1 MIILLVF
8 NSVKCI
14 YCEFFLEF
22 IAVIFGFLS
31 VWFAKGNNV
40 LVYPTGILSTSIF
53 VYLLIISEL
62 YGDATING
70 YYFLMSFYGWYFWTQ
85 KKSGQIINQVGRTS
99 LNEKIGSIFLFLFG
113 IIAIFLIY
121 NYFNKW
127 STVSA
132 YIDTLTTGI
141 FFVAMWLMSRRK
153 IEHWT
158 FWIVGDVLSVPLYI
172 YKGLFLTA
180 IQYFVFTIIAIIGY
194 REWKKIIQK
203 NQEIV

>member
-1 MIILLVF
+1 MI
-8 NSVKCI
+8 
-14 YCEFFLEF
+14 FFLEF

-31 VWFAKGNNV
+31 VWFAKENNV
-40 LVYPTGILSTSIF
+40 LVYPAGILSTAIF

>member
-1 MIILLVF
+1 VI
-8 NSVKCI
+8 
-14 YCEFFLEF
+14 FLEF

-31 VWFAKGNNV
+31 VWFAKENNV
-40 LVYPTGILSTSIF
+40 LVYPAGILSTAIF
-53 VYLLIISEL
+53 VYLLTISEL

-99 LNEKIGSIFLFLFG
+99 LNEKIGSIFLFVFG

-203 NQEIV
+203 NQKIV

>member
-1 MIILLVF
+1 MI
-8 NSVKCI
+8 
-14 YCEFFLEF
+14 FFLEF

-31 VWFAKGNNV
+31 VWFAKENNV
-40 LVYPTGILSTSIF
+40 LVYPAGILSTAIF
-53 VYLLIISEL
+53 VYLLTISEL

-99 LNEKIGSIFLFLFG
+99 LNEKIGSIFLFVFG

>member
-1 MIILLVF
+1 VI
-8 NSVKCI
+8 
-14 YCEFFLEF
+14 FFLEF

-53 VYLLIISEL
+53 VYLLTISEL
-62 YGDATING
+62 YGDAAING

-99 LNEKIGSIFLFLFG
+99 LNEKIGSIFLFVFG
-113 IIAIFLIY
+113 IIGIFLIY

>member
-1 MIILLVF
+1 MI
-8 NSVKCI
+8 
-14 YCEFFLEF
+14 FLEF
-22 IAVIFGFLS
+22 VAVIFGFLS
-31 VWFAKGNNV
+31 VWFAKENNV
-40 LVYPTGILSTSIF
+40 LVYPAGILSTAIF
-53 VYLLIISEL
+53 VYLLTISEL

-85 KKSGQIINQVGRTS
+85 KKSGKIINQVGRTS
-99 LNEKIGSIFLFLFG
+99 INEKMGSIFLFVFG

>member
-1 MIILLVF
+1 MI
-8 NSVKCI
+8 
-14 YCEFFLEF
+14 FFLEF

-31 VWFAKGNNV
+31 VWFAKGNNI

-70 YYFLMSFYGWYFWTQ
+70 YYFIMSFYGWYFWTR
-85 KKSGQIINQVGRTS
+85 KKSGEIINQIGSTS
-99 LNEKIGSIFLFLFG
+99 LTEKITSFFLFVLG
-113 IIAIFLIY
+113 IIVIFSIY
-121 NYFNKW
+121 YSFDKW
-127 STVSA
+127 TTISA

-158 FWIVGDVLSVPLYI
+158 FWIIGDLLSVPLYI

-180 IQYFVFTIIAIIGY
+180 IQYFVFTIIAIMGY

>member
-1 MIILLVF
+1 MI
-8 NSVKCI
+8 
-14 YCEFFLEF
+14 FFLEF

-31 VWFAKGNNV
+31 VWFAKENNV
-40 LVYPTGILSTSIF
+40 LVYPAGILSTAIF
-53 VYLLIISEL
+53 VYLLTISEL

-85 KKSGQIINQVGRTS
+85 KKSGQIINQVGRAS
-99 LNEKIGSIFLFLFG
+99 LNEKIGSIFLFVFG

>member
-1 MIILLVF
+1 M
-8 NSVKCI
+8 N
-14 YCEFFLEF
+14 FFLEF
-22 IAVIFGFLS
+22 VAVIFGFLS
-31 VWFAKGNNV
+31 VWFAKENNI

-62 YGDATING
+62 YGDASING
-70 YYFLMSFYGWYFWTQ
+70 YFFVMSFYGWYFWTR
-85 KKSGQIINQVGRTS
+85 KKSGEIINQIGRIS
-99 LNEKIGSIFLFLFG
+99 LSEKIVSFFLFTLA
-113 IIAIFLIY
+113 IIVIFSIY
-121 NYFNKW
+121 YSFDKW
-127 STVSA
+127 RTISA

-158 FWIVGDVLSVPLYI
+158 FWIIGDVLSVPLYI

-180 IQYFVFTIIAIIGY
+180 IQYFVFTIIAIMGY

-203 NQEIV
+203 HQEIV

>member
-1 MIILLVF
+1 M
-8 NSVKCI
+8 N
-14 YCEFFLEF
+14 FFLEF
-22 IAVIFGFLS
+22 LAVIFGFLS
-31 VWFAKGNNV
+31 VWFAKGNNI

-62 YGDATING
+62 YGDASING
-70 YYFLMSFYGWYFWTQ
+70 YFFVMSFYGWYFWTR
-85 KKSGQIINQVGRTS
+85 KKSGEIINQISRIS
-99 LNEKIGSIFLFLFG
+99 LSEKIVSVFLFVLA
-113 IIAIFLIY
+113 IIVIFSIY
-121 NYFNKW
+121 YFFDKW
-127 STVSA
+127 ATISA
-132 YIDTLTTGI
+132 YLDTLTTGI

-158 FWIVGDVLSVPLYI
+158 FWIIGDVLSVPLYI

-180 IQYFVFTIIAIIGY
+180 IQYFVFAIIAIMGY

>member
-1 MIILLVF
+1 MI
-8 NSVKCI
+8 
-14 YCEFFLEF
+14 FLEF
-22 IAVIFGFLS
+22 IAVVFGFLS

-85 KKSGQIINQVGRTS
+85 KKSGKIINQVGRTS
-99 LNEKIGSIFLFLFG
+99 INEKMGSIFLFVFG

-127 STVSA
+127 SSVSA

>member
-1 MIILLVF
+1 MI
-8 NSVKCI
+8 
-14 YCEFFLEF
+14 FLEF

-31 VWFAKGNNV
+31 VWFAKENNV
-40 LVYPTGILSTSIF
+40 LVYPAGILSTAIF
-53 VYLLIISEL
+53 VYLLTISEL

-85 KKSGQIINQVGRTS
+85 KKSGKIINQVGRTS
-99 LNEKIGSIFLFLFG
+99 INEKMGSIFLFVFG

>member
-1 MIILLVF
+1 MI
-8 NSVKCI
+8 
-14 YCEFFLEF
+14 FLEF

-31 VWFAKGNNV
+31 VWFAKENNV
-40 LVYPTGILSTSIF
+40 LVYPAGILSTAIF
-53 VYLLIISEL
+53 VYLLTISEL

-99 LNEKIGSIFLFLFG
+99 FNEKIGSIFLFVFG

-203 NQEIV
+203 NQKIV

>member
-1 MIILLVF
+1 M
-8 NSVKCI
+8 N
-14 YCEFFLEF
+14 FFLEF
-22 IAVIFGFLS
+22 VAVIFGFLS
-31 VWFAKGNNV
+31 VWFAKGNNI

-62 YGDATING
+62 YGDASING
-70 YYFLMSFYGWYFWTQ
+70 YFFIMSFYGWYFWTR
-85 KKSGQIINQVGRTS
+85 KKSGEIINQ
-99 LNEKIGSIFLFLFG
+99 IGSISLSEKLVSFFLFTLA
-113 IIAIFLIY
+113 IIVIFSIY
-121 NYFNKW
+121 YSFDKW
-127 STVSA
+127 RTISA

-158 FWIVGDVLSVPLYI
+158 FWIIGDVLSVPLYI

-180 IQYFVFTIIAIIGY
+180 IQYFVFTIIAIMGY

-203 NQEIV
+203 HQEIV

>member
-1 MIILLVF
+1 MI
-8 NSVKCI
+8 
-14 YCEFFLEF
+14 FFLEF

-31 VWFAKGNNV
+31 VWFAKENNV
-40 LVYPTGILSTSIF
+40 LVYPAGILSTAIF
-53 VYLLIISEL
+53 VYILTISEL

-85 KKSGQIINQVGRTS
+85 KKSGQIINQVGRAS
-99 LNEKIGSIFLFLFG
+99 FNEKIGSIFLFVFG

>member
-1 MIILLVF
+1 MI
-8 NSVKCI
+8 
-14 YCEFFLEF
+14 FFLEF

-31 VWFAKGNNV
+31 VWFAKENNV
-40 LVYPTGILSTSIF
+40 LVYPAGILSTAIF
-53 VYLLIISEL
+53 VYLLTISEL

-99 LNEKIGSIFLFLFG
+99 INEKMGSIFLFVFG

>member
-1 MIILLVF
+1 MI
-8 NSVKCI
+8 
-14 YCEFFLEF
+14 FFLEF
-22 IAVIFGFLS
+22 VAVIFGLLS
-31 VWFAKGNNV
+31 VWFAKGNNI

-62 YGDATING
+62 YGDASING
-70 YYFLMSFYGWYFWTQ
+70 YFFIMSFYGWYFWTR
-85 KKSGQIINQVGRTS
+85 KKSGEIINQIGRIS
-99 LNEKIGSIFLFLFG
+99 LSEKIVSFFLFTLA
-113 IIAIFLIY
+113 IIVIFSIY
-121 NYFNKW
+121 YSFDKW
-127 STVSA
+127 RTISA

-158 FWIVGDVLSVPLYI
+158 FWIIGDVLSVPLYI

-180 IQYFVFTIIAIIGY
+180 IQYFVFTIIAIMGY

-203 NQEIV
+203 HQEIV

>member
-1 MIILLVF
+1 MI
-8 NSVKCI
+8 
-14 YCEFFLEF
+14 FFLEF

-31 VWFAKGNNV
+31 VWFAKENNV
-40 LVYPTGILSTSIF
+40 LVYPAGILSTAIF
-53 VYLLIISEL
+53 VYILTISEL

-85 KKSGQIINQVGRTS
+85 KKSGQIINQVGRAS
-99 LNEKIGSIFLFLFG
+99 LNEKIGSIFLFVFG

-158 FWIVGDVLSVPLYI
+158 FWIIGDVLSVPLYI

-180 IQYFVFTIIAIIGY
+180 IQYFVFTIIAIMGY

-203 NQEIV
+203 HQEIV

>member
-1 MIILLVF
+1 MI
-8 NSVKCI
+8 
-14 YCEFFLEF
+14 FLEF

-31 VWFAKGNNV
+31 VWFAKENNV
-40 LVYPTGILSTSIF
+40 LVYPAGILSTAIF
-53 VYLLIISEL
+53 VYLLTISEL

-85 KKSGQIINQVGRTS
+85 KKSGQIINQVGRAS
-99 LNEKIGSIFLFLFG
+99 FNEKIGSIFLFVFG

>member
-1 MIILLVF
+1 M
-8 NSVKCI
+8 N
-14 YCEFFLEF
+14 FFLEF

-85 KKSGQIINQVGRTS
+85 KKSGQIINQVGRAS
-99 LNEKIGSIFLFLFG
+99 FNEKIGSIFLFVFG

>member
-1 MIILLVF
+1 MI
-8 NSVKCI
+8 
-14 YCEFFLEF
+14 FFLEF

-31 VWFAKGNNV
+31 VWFAKENNV
-40 LVYPTGILSTSIF
+40 LVYPAGILSAAIF
-53 VYLLIISEL
+53 VYLLTISEL

-99 LNEKIGSIFLFLFG
+99 LNEKIGSIFLFVFG

>member
-1 MIILLVF
+1 MI
-8 NSVKCI
+8 
-14 YCEFFLEF
+14 FLEF
-22 IAVIFGFLS
+22 VAVIFGFLS
-31 VWFAKGNNV
+31 VWFAKENNV
-40 LVYPTGILSTSIF
+40 LVYPAGILSTAIF
-53 VYLLIISEL
+53 VYLLTISEL

-99 LNEKIGSIFLFLFG
+99 LNEKIGSIFLFVFG

>member
-1 MIILLVF
+1 VI
-8 NSVKCI
+8 
-14 YCEFFLEF
+14 FLEF
-22 IAVIFGFLS
+22 IAVVFGFLS

-53 VYLLIISEL
+53 VYLLTISEL

-85 KKSGQIINQVGRTS
+85 KKSGKIINQVGRTS
-99 LNEKIGSIFLFLFG
+99 INEKMGSIFLFVFG

>member
-1 MIILLVF
+1 MI
-8 NSVKCI
+8 
-14 YCEFFLEF
+14 FFLEF
-22 IAVIFGFLS
+22 VAVIFGLLS
-31 VWFAKGNNV
+31 VWFAKGNNI

-62 YGDATING
+62 YGDASING
-70 YYFLMSFYGWYFWTQ
+70 YFFVMSFYGWYFWTR
-85 KKSGQIINQVGRTS
+85 KKSGEIINQIGRIS
-99 LNEKIGSIFLFLFG
+99 LSEKIVSFFLFTLA
-113 IIAIFLIY
+113 IIVIFSIY
-121 NYFNKW
+121 YSFDKW
-127 STVSA
+127 RTISA

-158 FWIVGDVLSVPLYI
+158 FWIIGDVLSVPLYI

-180 IQYFVFTIIAIIGY
+180 IQYFVFTIIAIMGY

-203 NQEIV
+203 HQEIV

>member
-1 MIILLVF
+1 M
-8 NSVKCI
+8 N
-14 YCEFFLEF
+14 FFLEF
-22 IAVIFGFLS
+22 VAVIFGFLS
-31 VWFAKGNNV
+31 VWFAKENNI

-62 YGDATING
+62 YGDASING
-70 YYFLMSFYGWYFWTQ
+70 YFFIMSFYGWYFWTR
-85 KKSGQIINQVGRTS
+85 KKSGEIINQ
-99 LNEKIGSIFLFLFG
+99 IGSISLSEKLVSFFLFTLA
-113 IIAIFLIY
+113 IIVIFSIY
-121 NYFNKW
+121 YSFDKW
-127 STVSA
+127 RTISA

-158 FWIVGDVLSVPLYI
+158 FWIIGDVLSVPLYI

-180 IQYFVFTIIAIIGY
+180 IQYFVFTIIAIMGY

-203 NQEIV
+203 NQEIA